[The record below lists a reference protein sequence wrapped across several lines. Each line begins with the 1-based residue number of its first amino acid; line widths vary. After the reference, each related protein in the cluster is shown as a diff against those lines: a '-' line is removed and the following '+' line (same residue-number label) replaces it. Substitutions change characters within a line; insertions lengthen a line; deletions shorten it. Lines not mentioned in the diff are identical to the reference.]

1 MGLEFLL
8 FALVIAGAAGV
19 LAPRRKRPRRP
30 DSYDEKQQRE
40 WATASQAL
48 THSSEVASGRL
59 PAPYQVKVDTIRR
72 KVQWMLGRYADRF
85 PPGSQEHHLIEATAT
100 DYLPSTLKAYFAL
113 PPGYANWPVRPD
125 GKTGLHVLWEQLDL
139 LDRKLDELA
148 HAAQRNDVD
157 RLLANGRFLEERFSD
172 VGRASGVSPTQ
183 P

>member
-1 MGLEFLL
+1 MGLEILL
-8 FALVIAGAAGV
+8 FALIVAGAAGV
-19 LAPRRKRPRRP
+19 LAPRRKRQREP
-30 DSYDEKQQRE
+30 DPYEEKQRQE
-40 WATASQAL
+40 WAAAGQAVA
-48 THSSEVASGRL
+48 HSSDLASGRL
-59 PAPYQVKVDTIRR
+59 PVPYQLKVDTIRR
-72 KVQWMLGRYADRF
+72 KVQWMLSRYADRF
-85 PPGSQEHHLIEATAT
+85 PPGSQEHHLIGATAT

-172 VGRASGVSPTQ
+172 VGRPSGVSGE
-183 P
+183 